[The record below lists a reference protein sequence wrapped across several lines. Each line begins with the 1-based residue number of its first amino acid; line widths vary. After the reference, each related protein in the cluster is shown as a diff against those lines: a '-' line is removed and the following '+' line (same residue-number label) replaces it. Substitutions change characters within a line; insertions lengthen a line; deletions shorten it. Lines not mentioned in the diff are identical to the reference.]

1 MKGILLAGGTG
12 SRLYPMTKTVS
23 KQLLPVY
30 DKPMVY
36 YPLSTLLSLGISEI
50 LIITT
55 TRDQGAFTS
64 LLGDGSQLGCSF
76 SYAVQ
81 PKPNGLAEAFLIGAD
96 FIGNDSVA
104 LILGDNLFYGSAIQK
119 QSPSKADFSGGLIFG
134 MHVQNPKRY
143 GIVEL
148 DADGEVK
155 SIEEKPNHP
164 KSNLA
169 IPGLYFF
176 DHTVVEKATKVKPS
190 ARGELEI
197 TDIHNAYWKAGK
209 LGVTVLE
216 QGTAWLDTGTVQ
228 SLSKAHA
235 FVEAIQSRQGVL
247 VGSPELAAYQ
257 QGFIDLSQLKTL
269 AKSYKDAEYGNYL
282 KQWINEQ

>member
-55 TRDQGAFTS
+55 PRDQEAFTS
-64 LLGDGSQLGCSF
+64 LLGDGSKLGCSF

-104 LILGDNLFYGSAIQK
+104 LILGDNLFYGNAIQK
-119 QSPSKADFSGGLIFG
+119 QSPSKTGFSGGLIFG
-134 MHVQNPKRY
+134 MHVQSPMRY

-148 DADGEVK
+148 DADEKVK

-176 DHTVVEKATKVKPS
+176 DHTVVEKATQVKPS

-216 QGTAWLDTGTVQ
+216 QGTAWLDTGTIQ

-247 VGSPELAAYQ
+247 VGSPELEAYKQ
-257 QGFIDLSQLKTL
+257 RFIDLSQLKTL
-269 AKSYKDAEYGNYL
+269 VKSYKDAEYGNYL
-282 KQWINEQ
+282 KQWIDEN

>member
-36 YPLSTLLSLGISEI
+36 YPLSTLLSLGISED
-50 LIITT
+50 LLVTT
-55 TRDQGAFTS
+55 PKDKDSFQA
-64 LLGDGSQLGCSF
+64 LLGDGSSLGCSF

-81 PKPNGLAEAFLIGAD
+81 PKPNGLAEAFLIGSD
-96 FIGNDSVA
+96 FIGSDSVA

-119 QSPSKADFSGGLIFG
+119 LSPPADFTGGLIFG
-134 MHVQNPKRY
+134 THVQNPERY

-148 DADGEVK
+148 DANGEVK
-155 SIEEKPNHP
+155 SIEEKPNSP
-164 KSNLA
+164 KSNFA

-176 DHTVVEKATKVKPS
+176 DHSVVEKAKQVKPS

-197 TDIHNAYWKAGK
+197 TDIHNAYWKEDG
-209 LGVTVLE
+209 LRVSILE

-247 VGSPELAAYQ
+247 VGSPELAAYK
-257 QGFIDLSQLKTL
+257 QGFIDLPQLKAL
-269 AKSYKDAEYGNYL
+269 ASTYNEAVYGKYL
-282 KQWINEQ
+282 KRWIDEQ

>member
-36 YPLSTLLSLGISEI
+36 YPLSTLLSLGISEV

-55 TRDQGAFTS
+55 PRDQSAFQA
-64 LLGDGSQLGCSF
+64 LLGDGSSLGCSF

-96 FIGNDSVA
+96 FIGTDSVV
-104 LILGDNLFYGSAIQK
+104 LILGDNLFYGNAIQK
-119 QSPSKADFSGGLIFG
+119 QSPSADFTGGMIFG
-134 MHVQNPKRY
+134 THVQNPERY

-148 DADGEVK
+148 DTMGNVK
-155 SIEEKPNHP
+155 SIEEKPKSP

-176 DHTVVEKATKVKPS
+176 DHSVVEKAKQVKPS

-197 TDIHNAYWKAGK
+197 TDIHNAYWKEDS
-209 LGVTVLE
+209 LRVSILE

-247 VGSPELAAYQ
+247 VGSPELAAYKQ
-257 QGFIDLSQLKTL
+257 SFIDLSQLKAL
-269 AKSYKDAEYGNYL
+269 ALTYKEAEYSKYL
-282 KQWINEQ
+282 KRWIDEQ

>member
-12 SRLYPMTKTVS
+12 SRLYPITKTVS

-36 YPLSTLLSLGISEI
+36 YPLSTLLSLGISEV
-50 LIITT
+50 LIVTT
-55 TRDQGAFTS
+55 PKDKDSFQA
-64 LLGDGSQLGCSF
+64 LLGDGSSLGCSF

-96 FIGNDSVA
+96 FIGTESVA

-119 QSPSKADFSGGLIFG
+119 QRPSADFTGGLIFG
-134 MHVQNPKRY
+134 THVQNPERY

-148 DADGEVK
+148 NANGEVK
-155 SIEEKPNHP
+155 SIEEKPNSP

-176 DHTVVEKATKVKPS
+176 DHTVVEKAKQVKPS

-197 TDIHNAYWKAGK
+197 TDIHNAYWKEDRLRVAI
-209 LGVTVLE
+209 LE

-247 VGSPELAAYQ
+247 VGSPELAAYK
-257 QGFIDLSQLKTL
+257 QGFIDLSQLKAL
-269 AKSYKDAEYGNYL
+269 ASTYKEAEYSKYL
-282 KQWINEQ
+282 KRWIDEQ

>member
-1 MKGILLAGGTG
+1 
-12 SRLYPMTKTVS
+12 
-23 KQLLPVY
+23 
-30 DKPMVY
+30 MVY
-36 YPLSTLLSLGISEI
+36 YPLSTLLSLGISEV

-55 TRDQGAFTS
+55 PRDQDAFTN
-64 LLGDGSQLGCSF
+64 LLGDGSSLGCSF

-96 FIGNDSVA
+96 FIGTDSVV
-104 LILGDNLFYGSAIQK
+104 LILGDNLFYGNAIQK
-119 QSPSKADFSGGLIFG
+119 QSPSADFTGGLIFG
-134 MHVQNPKRY
+134 THVQNPERY

-148 DADGEVK
+148 DTQGNVK
-155 SIEEKPNHP
+155 SIEEKPKSP

-176 DHTVVEKATKVKPS
+176 DHSVVEKAKQVKPS

-197 TDIHNAYWKAGK
+197 TDIHNAYWKEDG
-209 LGVTVLE
+209 LRVSILE

-247 VGSPELAAYQ
+247 VGSPELAAYK
-257 QGFIDLSQLKTL
+257 QGFIDLSQLKAL
-269 AKSYKDAEYGNYL
+269 ALTYKEAEYSKYL
-282 KQWINEQ
+282 KRWVDEQ

>member
-36 YPLSTLLSLGISEI
+36 YPLSTLLSLGISEV
-50 LIITT
+50 LIVTT
-55 TRDQGAFTS
+55 PKDKDSFQA
-64 LLGDGSQLGCSF
+64 LLGDGSSLGCSF

-81 PKPNGLAEAFLIGAD
+81 PKPKGLAEAFLIGAD
-96 FIGNDSVA
+96 FIEAGSVA
-104 LILGDNLFYGSAIQK
+104 LILGDNLFYGNAIQK
-119 QSPSKADFSGGLIFG
+119 QRPSADFAGGLIFG
-134 MHVQNPKRY
+134 THVHNPERY

-148 DADGEVK
+148 DANGELK
-155 SIEEKPNHP
+155 SIKEKPKSP

-176 DHTVVEKATKVKPS
+176 DHTVVEKAKQVKPS

-197 TDIHNAYWKAGK
+197 TDIHNAYWKEDRLRVAI
-209 LGVTVLE
+209 LE

-247 VGSPELAAYQ
+247 VGSPELTAYK
-257 QGFIDLSQLKTL
+257 QGFIDLPQLKAL
-269 AKSYKDAEYGNYL
+269 ASSYNEAEYSKYL
-282 KQWINEQ
+282 KQWIDEQ

>member
-36 YPLSTLLSLGISEI
+36 YPLSTLLSLGISEV
-50 LIITT
+50 LIVTT
-55 TRDQGAFTS
+55 LKDKDSFQA
-64 LLGDGSQLGCSF
+64 LLGNGSSLGCSF

-96 FIGNDSVA
+96 FIGTDPVA
-104 LILGDNLFYGSAIQK
+104 LILGDNLFYGNAIQK
-119 QSPSKADFSGGLIFG
+119 QSPSADFTGGLIFG
-134 MHVQNPKRY
+134 THVQNPERY

-148 DADGEVK
+148 DTQGNVK
-155 SIEEKPNHP
+155 SIEEKPKSP

-176 DHTVVEKATKVKPS
+176 DHTVVEKAKQVKPS

-197 TDIHNAYWKAGK
+197 TDIHNAYWKEDG
-209 LGVTVLE
+209 LRVSILE

-247 VGSPELAAYQ
+247 VGSPELAAYK
-257 QGFIDLSQLKTL
+257 QGFIDLSQLKAL
-269 AKSYKDAEYGNYL
+269 ALTYKEAEYSKYL
-282 KQWINEQ
+282 KRWIDEQ

>member
-36 YPLSTLLSLGISEI
+36 YPLSTLLSLGISEV
-50 LIITT
+50 LFVTT
-55 TRDQGAFTS
+55 PKDKDSFQA
-64 LLGDGSQLGCSF
+64 LLGDGSSLGCSF

-96 FIGNDSVA
+96 FIGTDSVA

-119 QSPSKADFSGGLIFG
+119 QSPSADFTGGLIFG
-134 MHVQNPKRY
+134 THVQNPERY

-148 DADGEVK
+148 DTQGNVK
-155 SIEEKPNHP
+155 SIEEKPKSP

-176 DHTVVEKATKVKPS
+176 DHSVVEKAKQVKPS

-197 TDIHNAYWKAGK
+197 TDIHNAYWKENR
-209 LGVTVLE
+209 LRVSILE
-216 QGTAWLDTGTVQ
+216 QGTAWLDAGTVQ

-247 VGSPELAAYQ
+247 VGSPELAAYKQ
-257 QGFIDLSQLKTL
+257 SFIDLSQLKAL
-269 AKSYKDAEYGNYL
+269 ALTYKEAEYSKYL
-282 KQWINEQ
+282 KRWIDEQ

>member
-36 YPLSTLLSLGISEI
+36 YPLSTLLSLGIYEV

-55 TRDQGAFTS
+55 PRDKSAFQA
-64 LLGDGSQLGCSF
+64 LLGDGSSLGCSF

-96 FIGNDSVA
+96 FIGIDSVA

-119 QSPSKADFSGGLIFG
+119 QSPSADFTGGMIFG
-134 MHVQNPKRY
+134 THVQNPERY

-148 DADGEVK
+148 DTQGNVK
-155 SIEEKPNHP
+155 SIEEKPKSP

-176 DHTVVEKATKVKPS
+176 DHSVVEKAKQVKPS

-197 TDIHNAYWKAGK
+197 TDIHNAYWKENRLRVAI
-209 LGVTVLE
+209 LE

-247 VGSPELAAYQ
+247 VGSPELAAYK
-257 QGFIDLSQLKTL
+257 QGFIDLSQLKAL
-269 AKSYKDAEYGNYL
+269 ALNYKEAEYSKYL
-282 KQWINEQ
+282 KQWIDEQ

>member
-36 YPLSTLLSLGISEI
+36 YPLSTLLSLGISNI

-55 TRDQGAFTS
+55 PRDKEAFTS
-64 LLGDGSQLGCSF
+64 LLGDGSQFGCSL

-96 FIGNDSVA
+96 FIENDSVA

-119 QSPSKADFSGGLIFG
+119 QRPSKTDFSGGLIFG
-134 MHVQNPKRY
+134 KHVQNPERY
-143 GIVEL
+143 GIIEI
-148 DADGEVK
+148 DAKGNLK
-155 SIEEKPNHP
+155 SIEEKPENP

-176 DHTVVEKATKVKPS
+176 DHTVVEKAKQVEPS

-197 TDIHNAYWKAGK
+197 TDIHNAYWKAGH
-209 LGVTVLE
+209 LRVAVLE

-247 VGSPELAAYQ
+247 IGSPELAAYQ
-257 QGFIDLSQLKTL
+257 QGFIDLSQLKAL

>member
-36 YPLSTLLSLGISEI
+36 YPLSTLLSLGISEV
-50 LIITT
+50 LIVTT
-55 TRDQGAFTS
+55 PKDKDSFQA
-64 LLGDGSQLGCSF
+64 LLGDGSSLGCSF

-96 FIGNDSVA
+96 FIGTDSVA

-119 QSPSKADFSGGLIFG
+119 QSPSADFTGGLIFG
-134 MHVQNPKRY
+134 THVQNPERY

-148 DADGEVK
+148 DAEGNVK
-155 SIEEKPNHP
+155 SIEEKPKSP

-176 DHTVVEKATKVKPS
+176 DHSVVEKAKQVKPS

-197 TDIHNAYWKAGK
+197 TDIHSAYWKADC
-209 LGVTVLE
+209 LRVAILE

-247 VGSPELAAYQ
+247 VGSPELAAYK
-257 QGFIDLSQLKTL
+257 QGFIDLSQLKAL
-269 AKSYKDAEYGNYL
+269 ALTYKEAEYSKYL
-282 KQWINEQ
+282 KRWIDEQ

>member
-12 SRLYPMTKTVS
+12 SRLYPMTKTMS

-36 YPLSTLLSLGISEI
+36 YPLSSLLSLGISEV

-55 TRDQGAFTS
+55 PRDQDAFTE
-64 LLGDGSQLGCSF
+64 LLGDGSSLGCSF

-96 FIGNDSVA
+96 FIGTDSVA
-104 LILGDNLFYGSAIQK
+104 LILGDNLFYGNAIQK
-119 QSPSKADFSGGLIFG
+119 QSPSADFTGGLIFG
-134 MHVQNPKRY
+134 THVQNPERY

-148 DADGEVK
+148 DTQGNVK
-155 SIEEKPNHP
+155 SIEEKPKSP

-176 DHTVVEKATKVKPS
+176 DHSVVEKAKQVKPS

-197 TDIHNAYWKAGK
+197 TDIHNAYWKENR
-209 LGVTVLE
+209 LRVSILE

-247 VGSPELAAYQ
+247 VGSPELAAYK
-257 QGFIDLSQLKTL
+257 QGFIDLSQLKAL
-269 AKSYKDAEYGNYL
+269 ALTYKEAEYSKYL
-282 KQWINEQ
+282 KRWIDEQ

>member
-55 TRDQGAFTS
+55 PRDQEAFTS

-96 FIGNDSVA
+96 FIGNDSVV

-119 QSPSKADFSGGLIFG
+119 QSPSKTDFSGGLIFG
-134 MHVQNPKRY
+134 THVQNPERY
-143 GIVEL
+143 GIIEI
-148 DADGEVK
+148 DAQGNVK
-155 SIEEKPNHP
+155 SIEEKPENP

-176 DHTVVEKATKVKPS
+176 DHTVVEKAAQVKPS

-247 VGSPELAAYQ
+247 VGSPELEAYQ
-257 QGFIDLSQLKTL
+257 QAFIDLSQLKTL

>member
-55 TRDQGAFTS
+55 PRDQQAFTS

-104 LILGDNLFYGSAIQK
+104 LILGDNLFYGSAIAK
-119 QSPSKADFSGGLIFG
+119 QSPSKTDFSGGLIFG
-134 MHVQNPKRY
+134 MQVQNPKRY

-155 SIEEKPNHP
+155 SIEEKPNRP

-176 DHTVVEKATKVKPS
+176 DHTVLEKATQVKPS

-257 QGFIDLSQLKTL
+257 QRFIDLSQLKIL

-282 KQWINEQ
+282 KHWINEQ

>member
-36 YPLSTLLSLGISEI
+36 YPLSTLLSLGISEV

-55 TRDQGAFTS
+55 PRDQSAFQA
-64 LLGDGSQLGCSF
+64 LLGDGSSLGCSF

-96 FIGNDSVA
+96 FIGTDSVV
-104 LILGDNLFYGSAIQK
+104 LILGDNLFYGNAIQK
-119 QSPSKADFSGGLIFG
+119 QSPSADFTGGMIFG
-134 MHVQNPKRY
+134 THVQNPERY

-148 DADGEVK
+148 DTQGNVK
-155 SIEEKPNHP
+155 SIEEKPKSP

-176 DHTVVEKATKVKPS
+176 DHSVVEKAKQVKPS

-197 TDIHNAYWKAGK
+197 TDIHNAYWKEDS
-209 LGVTVLE
+209 LRVLILE

-247 VGSPELAAYQ
+247 VGSPELAAYKQ
-257 QGFIDLSQLKTL
+257 SFIDLSQLKAL
-269 AKSYKDAEYGNYL
+269 ALTYKEAEYSKYL
-282 KQWINEQ
+282 KRWIDEQ

>member
-36 YPLSTLLSLGISEI
+36 YPLSTLLSLGISKV
-50 LIITT
+50 LIVTT
-55 TRDQGAFTS
+55 PKDKDSFQA
-64 LLGDGSQLGCSF
+64 LLGDGSSLGCSF

-96 FIGNDSVA
+96 FIGTDSVA

-119 QSPSKADFSGGLIFG
+119 QSPSAGFTGGLIFG
-134 MHVQNPKRY
+134 THVQNPERY

-148 DADGEVK
+148 DAEGNVK
-155 SIEEKPNHP
+155 SIEEKPKTP

-176 DHTVVEKATKVKPS
+176 DHTVVEKAKQVKPS
-190 ARGELEI
+190 ARDELEI
-197 TDIHNAYWKAGK
+197 TDIHNAYWKEDSLRVAI
-209 LGVTVLE
+209 LE

-228 SLSKAHA
+228 SLSKAHV

-247 VGSPELAAYQ
+247 VGSPELAAYKE
-257 QGFIDLSQLKTL
+257 GFIDLPQLKAL
-269 AKSYKDAEYGNYL
+269 ALNYKDAEYVKYL
-282 KQWINEQ
+282 KRWIDEQ

>member
-36 YPLSTLLSLGISEI
+36 YPLSTLLSLGISEV

-55 TRDQGAFTS
+55 PRDQDAFTN
-64 LLGDGSQLGCSF
+64 LLGDGSSLGCSF

-96 FIGNDSVA
+96 FIGIDSVV
-104 LILGDNLFYGSAIQK
+104 LILGDNLFYGNAIQK
-119 QSPSKADFSGGLIFG
+119 QSPSADFTGGLIFG
-134 MHVQNPKRY
+134 THVQNPERY

-148 DADGEVK
+148 DAKGNVK
-155 SIEEKPNHP
+155 SIEEKPKIP

-176 DHTVVEKATKVKPS
+176 DHSVVEKAKQVKPS

-197 TDIHNAYWKAGK
+197 TDIHNAYWKENR
-209 LGVTVLE
+209 LRVSILE

-247 VGSPELAAYQ
+247 VGSPELAAYK
-257 QGFIDLSQLKTL
+257 QGFIDLSQLKALGST
-269 AKSYKDAEYGNYL
+269 YKEAEYGKYL
-282 KQWINEQ
+282 KRWVDEQ

>member
-1 MKGILLAGGTG
+1 MKGILLAGGMG
-12 SRLYPMTKTVS
+12 SRLYPITKTVS

-30 DKPMVY
+30 DKPMVF
-36 YPLSTLLSLGISEI
+36 YPLSTLLSLGISEV

-55 TRDQGAFTS
+55 PRDQDAFTD
-64 LLGDGSQLGCSF
+64 LLGDGSMLGCSF

-81 PKPNGLAEAFLIGAD
+81 PKPNGLAEAFLIGAN
-96 FIGNDSVA
+96 FIGTDSVA

-119 QSPSKADFSGGLIFG
+119 QSPSADFTGGLIYG
-134 MHVQNPKRY
+134 THVKNPERY
-143 GIVEL
+143 GIVAL
-148 DADGEVK
+148 DAEGNVK
-155 SIEEKPNHP
+155 SIEEKPKNP

-176 DHTVVEKATKVKPS
+176 DHSVVEKAKQVKPS

-197 TDIHNAYWKAGK
+197 TDIHNAYWKEDRLRVAI
-209 LGVTVLE
+209 LE

-247 VGSPELAAYQ
+247 VGSPELAAYK
-257 QGFIDLSQLKTL
+257 QGFIDLPQLKAL
-269 AKSYKDAEYGNYL
+269 ALTYKEAEYGKYL
-282 KQWINEQ
+282 KRWIDEQ

>member
-12 SRLYPMTKTVS
+12 SRLYPITKTVS

-30 DKPMVY
+30 DKPMIY
-36 YPLSTLLSLGISEI
+36 YPLSTLLSLGISNI

-55 TRDQGAFTS
+55 PRDKEAFTS
-64 LLGDGSQLGCSF
+64 LLGDGSQLGCSLF
-76 SYAVQ
+76 YAVQ

-119 QSPSKADFSGGLIFG
+119 QSPTNTDFSGGLIFG
-134 MHVQNPKRY
+134 THVQNPERY

-155 SIEEKPNHP
+155 SIEEKPENP

-176 DHTVVEKATKVKPS
+176 DHTVVEKAKQVEPS

-269 AKSYKDAEYGNYL
+269 AESYKDAEYGNYL

>member
-1 MKGILLAGGTG
+1 MKGILLAGGAG
-12 SRLYPMTKTVS
+12 SRLYPITKIVS

-36 YPLSTLLSLGISEI
+36 YPLSTLLSLGISEV

-55 TRDQGAFTS
+55 PRDQSAFQA
-64 LLGDGSQLGCSF
+64 LLGDGSSLGCSF
-76 SYAVQ
+76 SYAIQ

-96 FIGNDSVA
+96 FIGADSVT

-119 QSPSKADFSGGLIFG
+119 QSPSTDFTGGLIFG
-134 MHVQNPKRY
+134 THVQTPERY

-148 DADGEVK
+148 DARGNVK
-155 SIEEKPNHP
+155 SIEEKPKSP

-176 DHTVVEKATKVKPS
+176 DHTVVEKAKQVKPS

-197 TDIHNAYWKAGK
+197 SDIHNAYWKEDCLCVA
-209 LGVTVLE
+209 LLE

-228 SLSKAHA
+228 SLFKAQA

-247 VGSPELAAYQ
+247 VGSPELSAYK
-257 QGFIDLSQLKTL
+257 QGFIDIAQLKAL
-269 AKSYKDAEYGNYL
+269 ASTYKEAEYSKYL
-282 KQWINEQ
+282 KRWIDEQ

>member
-36 YPLSTLLSLGISEI
+36 YPLSTLLSLGISEV

-55 TRDQGAFTS
+55 PRDQDAFTD
-64 LLGDGSQLGCSF
+64 LLGDGSSLGCSF

-96 FIGNDSVA
+96 FIGTDSVA

-119 QSPSKADFSGGLIFG
+119 LSPPADFSGSLIFG
-134 MHVQNPKRY
+134 THVQNPERY

-148 DADGEVK
+148 DANGEVK
-155 SIEEKPNHP
+155 SIEEKPNSP

-176 DHTVVEKATKVKPS
+176 DHSVLEKAKQVKPS

-197 TDIHNAYWKAGK
+197 TDIHSAYWKADS
-209 LGVTVLE
+209 LRVAILE

-228 SLSKAHA
+228 SLSKAQS

-247 VGSPELAAYQ
+247 VGSPELAAYK
-257 QGFIDLSQLKTL
+257 QGFIDLPQLKAL
-269 AKSYKDAEYGNYL
+269 ATTYKEAEYGKYL
-282 KQWINEQ
+282 KRWIDEQ

>member
-12 SRLYPMTKTVS
+12 SRLYPMTKTMS

-36 YPLSTLLSLGISEI
+36 YPLSTLLSLGISEVM
-50 LIITT
+50 IITT
-55 TRDQGAFTS
+55 PRDQDAFTE
-64 LLGDGSQLGCSF
+64 LLSDGSSLGCSF

-96 FIGNDSVA
+96 FIGTDSVV
-104 LILGDNLFYGSAIQK
+104 LILGDNLFYGNAIQK
-119 QSPSKADFSGGLIFG
+119 QSPSADFTGGLIFG
-134 MHVQNPKRY
+134 THVQNPERY

-148 DADGEVK
+148 DAQGNVK
-155 SIEEKPNHP
+155 SIEEKPKSP

-176 DHTVVEKATKVKPS
+176 DHSVVEKAKQVKPS

-197 TDIHNAYWKAGK
+197 TDIHNAYWKEDSLRVAI
-209 LGVTVLE
+209 LE

-247 VGSPELAAYQ
+247 VGSPELAAYK
-257 QGFIDLSQLKTL
+257 QGFIDLPQLKAL
-269 AKSYKDAEYGNYL
+269 ALTYKEAEYSKYL
-282 KQWINEQ
+282 KRWIDEQ

>member
-36 YPLSTLLSLGISEI
+36 YPLSTLLSLGISEV
-50 LIITT
+50 LFVTT
-55 TRDQGAFTS
+55 PKDKDSFQA
-64 LLGDGSQLGCSF
+64 LLGDGSSLGCSF

-96 FIGNDSVA
+96 FIGTDSVA

-119 QSPSKADFSGGLIFG
+119 QSPSADFTGGMIFG
-134 MHVQNPKRY
+134 AHVQNPERY

-148 DADGEVK
+148 DTEGNVK
-155 SIEEKPNHP
+155 SIEEKPKSP

-176 DHTVVEKATKVKPS
+176 DHSVVEKAKQVKPS

-197 TDIHNAYWKAGK
+197 TDIHNAYWKENR
-209 LGVTVLE
+209 LRVSILE

-247 VGSPELAAYQ
+247 VGSPELAAYK
-257 QGFIDLSQLKTL
+257 QGFIDLSQLKAL
-269 AKSYKDAEYGNYL
+269 ALNYKEAEYSKYL
-282 KQWINEQ
+282 KRWIDEQ

>member
-30 DKPMVY
+30 DKPMIY
-36 YPLSTLLSLGISEI
+36 YPLSTLLSLGISEV
-50 LIITT
+50 LIVTT
-55 TRDQGAFTS
+55 PKDKDSFQA
-64 LLGDGSQLGCSF
+64 LLGDGSSLGCSF

-96 FIGNDSVA
+96 FIGTDSVV
-104 LILGDNLFYGSAIQK
+104 LILGDNLFYGNAIQK
-119 QSPSKADFSGGLIFG
+119 QSPSADFTGGVIFG
-134 MHVQNPKRY
+134 THVQNPERY

-148 DADGEVK
+148 DTQGNVK
-155 SIEEKPNHP
+155 SIEEKPKSP

-176 DHTVVEKATKVKPS
+176 DHSVVEKAKHVKPS

-197 TDIHNAYWKAGK
+197 TDIHNAYLKEDS
-209 LGVTVLE
+209 LRVSILE

-247 VGSPELAAYQ
+247 VGSPELAAYK
-257 QGFIDLSQLKTL
+257 QGFIDLSQLKAL
-269 AKSYKDAEYGNYL
+269 ALTYKEAEYSKYL
-282 KQWINEQ
+282 TRWINEQ

>member
-36 YPLSTLLSLGISEI
+36 YPLSTLLFLGISEV

-55 TRDQGAFTS
+55 PRDQEAFTN
-64 LLGDGSQLGCSF
+64 LLGDGSSLGGSF

-96 FIGNDSVA
+96 FIGTDSVV
-104 LILGDNLFYGSAIQK
+104 LILGDNLFYGNAIQK
-119 QSPSKADFSGGLIFG
+119 QSPSADFTGGLIFG
-134 MHVQNPKRY
+134 THVQNPERY

-148 DADGEVK
+148 DTQGNVK
-155 SIEEKPNHP
+155 SIEEKPKSP

-176 DHTVVEKATKVKPS
+176 DHSVVEKAKQVKPS

-197 TDIHNAYWKAGK
+197 TDIHNAYWKEDG
-209 LGVTVLE
+209 LRVSILE

-247 VGSPELAAYQ
+247 VGSPELAAYK
-257 QGFIDLSQLKTL
+257 QGFIDLSQLKAL
-269 AKSYKDAEYGNYL
+269 ALTYKEAEYSKYL
-282 KQWINEQ
+282 KQWIDEQ

>member
-36 YPLSTLLSLGISEI
+36 YPLSTLLSLGVSEV

-55 TRDQGAFTS
+55 HRDQSAFQA
-64 LLGDGSQLGCSF
+64 LLGDGSSLGCSF

-96 FIGNDSVA
+96 FIGTDSVA
-104 LILGDNLFYGSAIQK
+104 LILGDNLFYGNAIQK
-119 QSPSKADFSGGLIFG
+119 QSPSADFTGGLIFG
-134 MHVQNPKRY
+134 THVQNPERY

-148 DADGEVK
+148 DTQGNVK
-155 SIEEKPNHP
+155 SIEEKPKSP

-176 DHTVVEKATKVKPS
+176 DHSVVEKAKHVKPS

-197 TDIHNAYWKAGK
+197 TDIHNAYWKEDS
-209 LGVTVLE
+209 LRVSILE

-247 VGSPELAAYQ
+247 VGSPELAAYK
-257 QGFIDLSQLKTL
+257 QGFVDLPQLKAL
-269 AKSYKDAEYGNYL
+269 ASTYKESEYSKYL
-282 KQWINEQ
+282 KQWVNEQ

>member
-12 SRLYPMTKTVS
+12 SRLYPITKTVC

-36 YPLSTLLSLGISEI
+36 YPLSTLLSLGISEV
-50 LIITT
+50 LIVTT
-55 TRDQGAFTS
+55 PKDKDSFQA
-64 LLGDGSQLGCSF
+64 LLGDGSLLGCSF

-96 FIGNDSVA
+96 FIGTGSVA
-104 LILGDNLFYGSAIQK
+104 LILGDNLFYGNAIQK
-119 QSPSKADFSGGLIFG
+119 QSPSADFTGGLIFG
-134 MHVQNPKRY
+134 THVQNPERY
-143 GIVEL
+143 GVVEL
-148 DADGEVK
+148 DAQGSVK
-155 SIEEKPNHP
+155 SIEEKPKIP

-176 DHTVVEKATKVKPS
+176 DNTVVEKAKQVKPS

-197 TDIHNAYWKAGK
+197 TDIHNAYWKEDSLRVA
-209 LGVTVLE
+209 VLE
-216 QGTAWLDTGTVQ
+216 KGTAWLDTGTVQ

-247 VGSPELAAYQ
+247 VGSPELAAYK
-257 QGFIDLSQLKTL
+257 QGFINLPQLKAL
-269 AKSYKDAEYGNYL
+269 ASTCKEAEYSKYL
-282 KQWINEQ
+282 KRCIDEQ

>member
-36 YPLSTLLSLGISEI
+36 YPLSTLLSLGISDV

-55 TRDQGAFTS
+55 PRDKEAYTA
-64 LLGDGSQLGCSF
+64 LLGDGSQFGCAFSF
-76 SYAVQ
+76 AVQ

-119 QSPSKADFSGGLIFG
+119 QSPTNTDFSGGLIFG
-134 MHVQNPKRY
+134 THVQNPERY

-155 SIEEKPNHP
+155 SIEEKPENP

-176 DHTVVEKATKVKPS
+176 DHTVVEKAKQVEPS

-197 TDIHNAYWKAGK
+197 TDIHNAYWKAGH
-209 LGVTVLE
+209 LRVAVLE

-269 AKSYKDAEYGNYL
+269 AESYKDAEYGNYL

>member
-55 TRDQGAFTS
+55 PRDQEAFTS
-64 LLGDGSQLGCSF
+64 LLGDGSKLGGSF

-104 LILGDNLFYGSAIQK
+104 LILGDNLFYGNAIQK
-119 QSPSKADFSGGLIFG
+119 QSPSKTGFSGGLIFG
-134 MHVQNPKRY
+134 MHVQSPMRY

-148 DADGEVK
+148 DADEKVK

-176 DHTVVEKATKVKPS
+176 DHTVVEKATQVKPS

-216 QGTAWLDTGTVQ
+216 QGTAWLDTGTIQ

-247 VGSPELAAYQ
+247 VGSPELEAYKQ
-257 QGFIDLSQLKTL
+257 KFIDLSQLKTL
-269 AKSYKDAEYGNYL
+269 VKSYKDAEYGNYL
-282 KQWINEQ
+282 KQWINEN

>member
-55 TRDQGAFTS
+55 PRDQEAFTS
-64 LLGDGSQLGCSF
+64 LLSDGSQLGCSF

-96 FIGNDSVA
+96 FIGNDSVT

-119 QSPSKADFSGGLIFG
+119 QSPSKADFGGGLIFG

-176 DHTVVEKATKVKPS
+176 DHTVVEKATQVKPS

-257 QGFIDLSQLKTL
+257 QGFINLSQLKTL

>member
-36 YPLSTLLSLGISEI
+36 YPLSTLLSLGISEV
-50 LIITT
+50 LFVTT
-55 TRDQGAFTS
+55 PKDKDSFQA
-64 LLGDGSQLGCSF
+64 LLGDGSSLGCSF

-96 FIGNDSVA
+96 FIGTDSVA
-104 LILGDNLFYGSAIQK
+104 FILGDNLFYGNAIQK
-119 QSPSKADFSGGLIFG
+119 QRPPADFTGSLIFG
-134 MHVQNPKRY
+134 THVQNPERY

-148 DADGEVK
+148 DAQGNVK
-155 SIEEKPNHP
+155 SIEEKPKSP

-176 DHTVVEKATKVKPS
+176 DHSVVEKAKQVKPS

-197 TDIHNAYWKAGK
+197 TDIHNAYWKENR
-209 LGVTVLE
+209 LRVSILE

-247 VGSPELAAYQ
+247 VGSPELAAYK
-257 QGFIDLSQLKTL
+257 QGFIDLSQLKAL
-269 AKSYKDAEYGNYL
+269 ALTYKEAEYSKYL
-282 KQWINEQ
+282 KRWIDEQ

>member
-30 DKPMVY
+30 DKPMLY
-36 YPLSTLLSLGISEI
+36 YPLSTLLSLGISEV

-55 TRDQGAFTS
+55 PRDQSAFQA
-64 LLGDGSQLGCSF
+64 LLGDGSSLGCSF
-76 SYAVQ
+76 SYAIQ
-81 PKPNGLAEAFLIGAD
+81 PKPNGLTEAFLIGAG
-96 FIGNDSVA
+96 FIGADSVA
-104 LILGDNLFYGSAIQK
+104 LILGDNLFYGNAIQK
-119 QSPSKADFSGGLIFG
+119 QSPSADFTGGLIFG
-134 MHVQNPKRY
+134 THVQNPERY

-148 DADGEVK
+148 DDEGNVK
-155 SIEEKPNHP
+155 SIEEKPKSP

-176 DHTVVEKATKVKPS
+176 DHTVVEKAKQVKPS

-197 TDIHNAYWKAGK
+197 TDIHNAYWKENC
-209 LGVTVLE
+209 LRVEVLE
-216 QGTAWLDTGTVQ
+216 QDTAWLDTGTLQ

-247 VGSPELAAYQ
+247 VGSPELAAYK
-257 QGFIDLSQLKTL
+257 QGFIDLPQLKAL
-269 AKSYKDAEYGNYL
+269 ALNYKKAEYGKYL
-282 KQWINEQ
+282 KRWTDEQ

>member
-36 YPLSTLLSLGISEI
+36 YPLSTLLSLCISEI

-55 TRDQGAFTS
+55 PRDQEAFTS

-96 FIGNDSVA
+96 FIGNGSVA

-119 QSPSKADFSGGLIFG
+119 QSPSKADFGGGLIFG

-148 DADGEVK
+148 DADGGVK

-247 VGSPELAAYQ
+247 VGSPELEAYQ
-257 QGFIDLSQLKTL
+257 QGFIDLSQLTTL

>member
-55 TRDQGAFTS
+55 PRDQEAFTS

-119 QSPSKADFSGGLIFG
+119 QSPSKADFGGGLIFG

-176 DHTVVEKATKVKPS
+176 DHTVVEKATQVKPS

>member
-1 MKGILLAGGTG
+1 MKGMLLAGGTG
-12 SRLYPMTKTVS
+12 SRLYPITKTVS

-55 TRDQGAFTS
+55 PRDKEAFIS
-64 LLGDGSQLGCSF
+64 LLGDGSQFGCSL

-119 QSPSKADFSGGLIFG
+119 QSPSKTDFSGGLIFG
-134 MHVQNPKRY
+134 THVQNPERY
-143 GIVEL
+143 GIIEIE
-148 DADGEVK
+148 AQGNVK
-155 SIEEKPNHP
+155 SIEEKPENP

-176 DHTVVEKATKVKPS
+176 DHTVVEKAKQVEPS

-197 TDIHNAYWKAGK
+197 TDIHNAYWKEDSLSVA
-209 LGVTVLE
+209 VLE

-269 AKSYKDAEYGNYL
+269 ADSYKDAEYGNYL